1 MAYTVYLKKNEEK
14 RILAGHSWVYANEVA
29 RIEGKDKNGALAT
42 VLSHDGRYIGKGYI
56 NHLSKIL
63 VRIFIRGSEEDTE
76 QLWTE
81 RIEKADALRQKL
93 IGGDCYRI
101 VYGESDDLPALIA
114 DRYGD
119 CIVLECLS
127 LGVDQRR
134 DLITECFRKLFSPRC
149 VYLRGTTQ
157 VRQKE
162 GLPLE
167 NRLLYGSV
175 PENLV
180 VTENGLKI
188 RVDIENGQKTGF
200 FLDQKENRLALRRYA
215 AGEEVLD
222 CFSNS
227 GGFSLNAAL
236 TAKSVLAVDI
246 SPSAIAMVN
255 ENAALNNLTNITA
268 VQGDVFTVLRSLRAE
283 GKRFGCVVLD
293 PPAFCK
299 SAGEVQDALRG
310 YRDINIAGMKLVKPG
325 GFLLSCS
332 CSHYVTPPLFEKMLR
347 ESAAACGRRVRMLEH
362 RTQAPD
368 HPASLSAEETSYLKA
383 CFLQIL

>member
-29 RIEGKDKNGALAT
+29 KIEGKDKNGALAT

-63 VRIFIRGSEEDTE
+63 VRIFIRGGEEDTDA
-76 QLWTE
+76 LWLE
-81 RIEKADALRQKL
+81 RIEKADCLRRKL
-93 IGGDCYRI
+93 TPGDCYRM
-101 VYGESDDLPALIA
+101 VYAESDDLPALIA

-127 LGVDQRR
+127 LGVDRR
-134 DLITECFRKLFSPRC
+134 KEMIAECFRKLFSPRC
-149 VYLRGTTQ
+149 VYMRGNSQ
-157 VRQKE
+157 VRAKE

-167 NRLLYGSV
+167 NRLLYGAV

-180 VTENGLKI
+180 VTENGLKL
-188 RVDIENGQKTGF
+188 RVDVENGQKTGF

-215 AGEEVLD
+215 AGEDVLD

-246 SPSAIAMVN
+246 SPSAVEMVR
-255 ENAALNNLTNITA
+255 ENALLNNFSNITA
-268 VQGDVFTVLRSLRAE
+268 IQGDVFTVLRSLRAE
-283 GKRFGCVVLD
+283 NRSFGCIVLD
-293 PPAFCK
+293 PPAFCR
-299 SAGEVQDALRG
+299 SAAEVQGAIRG
-310 YRDINIAGMKLVKPG
+310 YRDINIAAMKLVKPG
-325 GFLLSCS
+325 GFLLTCS
-332 CSHYVTPPLFEKMLR
+332 CSHYMTPALFEKMLR
-347 ESAAACGRRVRMLEH
+347 ESAASCGRRVRLLER

-368 HPASLSAEETSYLKA
+368 HPALLSAEETSYLKA
-383 CFLQIL
+383 YYLQIV